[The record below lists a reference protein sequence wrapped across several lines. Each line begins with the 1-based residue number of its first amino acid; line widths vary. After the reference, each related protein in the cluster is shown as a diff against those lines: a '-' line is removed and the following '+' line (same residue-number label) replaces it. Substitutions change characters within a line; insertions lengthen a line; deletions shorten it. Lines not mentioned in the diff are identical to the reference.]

1 MAFVEMDDAPRISW
15 RDHFHEVEVYVTAR
29 RVAELHGYESCH
41 HCLLLPP
48 AGLAC
53 AFSASLQSNATTAAG
68 ERRDAGMGNDTV
80 ARVATVDMKNNWR
93 GRLQPSPP
101 LLSRYR
107 EGQRM

>member
-41 HCLLLPP
+41 HYLLLPP

-53 AFSASLQSNATTAAG
+53 AFPLPSINATTAAG

-80 ARVATVDMKNNWR
+80 VRVATVDMKNNSR
-93 GRLQPSPP
+93 GRLQPSPQ
-101 LLSRYR
+101 LASRYR
-107 EGQRM
+107 ESQRT

>member
-48 AGLAC
+48 AGLAELVVRPIVEHPLDEVRRRY
-53 AFSASLQSNATTAAG
+53 ATSITSRMITQTNTIVMMSACLSAYWLSDLGVHQSI
-68 ERRDAGMGNDTV
+68 
-80 ARVATVDMKNNWR
+80 
-93 GRLQPSPP
+93 
-101 LLSRYR
+101 
-107 EGQRM
+107 